1 MKRMGCDQHHCSPG
15 GKLIRSGNSTQRA
28 VFFIACSLMFFFAG
42 AGQSQAPNAAP
53 STTNDHKAAD
63 GWWPTKSTASLEK
76 FAGQGAC
83 GECHSQ
89 EASTQ
94 AHTPMAHAAFR
105 SSDGQRSLRLP
116 EGGFK
121 SGDYSY
127 RLISDDSGLRLAV
140 SSGEQS
146 TSAKVGWIFGAGV
159 HGQTYI
165 LENGGVFYESQVS
178 TFSST
183 GRMDITPGH
192 TQAEEHSL
200 QHALGERLTAT
211 DTTKCFGCHTT
222 ASSSSSKFDAASA
235 QPGVH
240 CEACHGPGVDHIGAV
255 KNGQIDR
262 ARQAILNPAHLTPAD
277 SVDFCGACHRTS
289 LDVVEARAYGAIN
302 IRFQPY
308 RLEKS
313 RCWGRTGDGRLTCV
327 ACHNPHEPL
336 VKDASFYD
344 RKCLACHSSNGISTH
359 LPVEATRAPKVCPTA
374 TANCVS
380 CHMPKYDAPGMHA
393 KFTDHFIRIVR
404 ANELYPN

>member
-1 MKRMGCDQHHCSPG
+1 MF
-15 GKLIRSGNSTQRA
+15 
-28 VFFIACSLMFFFAG
+28 VFAA
-42 AGQSQAPNAAP
+42 AGQSQAPSAAL
-53 STTNDHKAAD
+53 STTNDHKATD
-63 GWWPTKSTASLEK
+63 GWWPTKSTAAHEK
-76 FAGQGAC
+76 FAGQSAC
-83 GECHSQ
+83 GECHSR
-89 EASTQ
+89 ESSTQ
-94 AHTPMAHAAFR
+94 LHTPMAEAAFR
-105 SSDGQRSLRLP
+105 SSDGKRILKLP
-116 EGGFK
+116 EGGFQAN
-121 SGDYSY
+121 GYSY
-127 RLISDDSGLRLAV
+127 RVISDDSGLQLLV
-140 SSGEQS
+140 SSGGQS
-146 TSAKVGWIFGAGV
+146 ISSKIVWIFGAGV
-159 HGQTYI
+159 HGQTYL

-183 GRMDITPGH
+183 GRMDLTPGH
-192 TQAEEHSL
+192 TQAEADSL
-200 QHALGERLTAT
+200 QHALGERLTVSDA
-211 DTTKCFGCHTT
+211 TKCFGCHTT
-222 ASSSSSKFDAASA
+222 ASSSSSKFDVTSA

-255 KNGQIDR
+255 RNGQIDR

-344 RKCLACHSSNGISTH
+344 RKCLACHSSSPSSIP
-359 LPVEATRAPKVCPTA
+359 LAADAPQAPKVCPKA

-393 KFTDHFIRIVR
+393 KFTDHFIRIVI